1 MNFLENYRD
10 QIIELC
16 KSHKVKSLYS
26 FGSVNENRFHESSD
40 VDLLVDFQT
49 NDPFEYSDNYFGLK
63 FNLEK
68 ILRRSIDLVE
78 NKALKNPFLRSKI
91 ESSKVLLY
99 GN

>member
-16 KSHKVKSLYS
+16 KSYKVKSLYS
-26 FGSVNENRFHESSD
+26 FGSVNENRFNESSD
-40 VDLLVDFQT
+40 IDLLVDFQT
-49 NDPFEYSDNYFGLK
+49 SDPIEYSDNYFGLK

-68 ILRRSIDLVE
+68 ILRRSIDLLE

-91 ESSKVLLY
+91 DASKVLLY